1 MKRILFLS
9 IFFIGLSTVSFS
21 QIKGGL
27 KGGINICDFIVT
39 NSGGI
44 YSNEAFKTRTSY
56 HIGSYVQTSLSEH
69 FAFQIEVLFSNKG
82 YKFSV
87 EEHTTNVSLNYLNWP
102 LLLIYQPKDFIEFE
116 IGPELGYLISGETL
130 LNSFDIGLDIGA
142 RFNISPK
149 FNLGARYSQGFAF
162 EMNIDESLSDGSS
175 PKYANSVIQFYLGF
189 NLVKD

>member
-1 MKRILFLS
+1 MKRILYLILFLV
-9 IFFIGLSTVSFS
+9 GTNMVSYGQFKS
-21 QIKGGL
+21 GL
-27 KGGINICDFIVT
+27 KGGVNICDFVVT

-44 YSNEAFKTRTSY
+44 YNNEAIKTRTSY
-56 HIGSYVQTSLSEH
+56 HIGSYVQTSLSDH
-69 FAFQIEVLFSNKG
+69 FAFQLEILFSNKG
-82 YKFSV
+82 YKFTV

-116 IGPELGYLISGETL
+116 IGPELGFLVSGESL
-130 LNSFDIGLDIGA
+130 VNSFDMGLDIGV

-162 EMNIDESLSDGSS
+162 KMNIDESLSDGAS

-189 NLVKD
+189 NLVKE

>member
-1 MKRILFLS
+1 M
-9 IFFIGLSTVSFS
+9 VSFG

-44 YSNEAFKTRTSY
+44 YNNEAFKTRTSY
-56 HIGSYVQTSLSEH
+56 HLGSYVQTPLSEH
-69 FAFQIEVLFSNKG
+69 FAFQLEVLFSNKG

-87 EEHTTNVSLNYLNWP
+87 EEHTTNGSLNYLNWP

-116 IGPELGYLISGETL
+116 IGPELGFLVSGEPL
-130 LNSFDIGLDIGA
+130 VNSFDMGLDIGA
-142 RFNISPK
+142 RLNISPK
-149 FNLGARYSQGFAF
+149 FNLGVRYSQGFAF
-162 EMNIDESLSDGSS
+162 KMNADESLSNGTS

-189 NLVKD
+189 NLVKE

>member
-1 MKRILFLS
+1 MKRILFIILFLS
-9 IFFIGLSTVSFS
+9 GTIMVSFG

-44 YSNEAFKTRTSY
+44 YNNEAFKTRTSY
-56 HIGSYVQTSLSEH
+56 HLGSYVQTPLSEH
-69 FAFQIEVLFSNKG
+69 FAFQLEVLFSNKG

-87 EEHTTNVSLNYLNWP
+87 EEHTTNGSLNYLNWP

-116 IGPELGYLISGETL
+116 IGPELGFLVSGEPL
-130 LNSFDIGLDIGA
+130 VNSFDMGLDIGA
-142 RFNISPK
+142 RLNISPK
-149 FNLGARYSQGFAF
+149 FNLGVRYSQGFAF
-162 EMNIDESLSDGSS
+162 KMNADESLSNGTS

-189 NLVKD
+189 NLVKE